1 MSDLGTWS
9 WMLTES
15 SWRIII
21 TVVMS
26 SIFYSELEEGFYKG
40 SNGTFSPENLTFAI
54 EVGRDVVEI

>member
-1 MSDLGTWS
+1 
-9 WMLTES
+9 
-15 SWRIII
+15 
-21 TVVMS
+21 MS